1 MALMLVVPVVALAA
15 VLAYAVLDNTGM
27 QQQIS
32 ANAAAIAQADCLAE
46 SGVNYAMY
54 NLQHPSYAPTYTGSF
69 WSGPSGSISLG
80 ASVPGTFNV
89 SASQASGIY
98 TITSTGTMTGPT
110 GTTISRTIVATV
122 KIAMQAVN
130 PNQAAGI
137 NGNVTL
143 GSNMKV
149 TGDIRTTGTVT
160 LNTGSTVTGD
170 VYAPTLVL
178 NGGTESSS
186 FVQTTSTGVTVAP
199 TAVTDYRTYTYNGTT
214 YSATLLTTD
223 PAAGTT
229 LGPTA
234 TNPAGI
240 YYAQGRNM
248 NLNGVTINGTLLVD
262 KTGATGGGV
271 TVTGSAANT
280 ITPMSGFPG
289 LVVQAGITVSG
300 SNRSLT
306 VNGLTW
312 ANTGIT
318 GSGTQTGSSITVN
331 GSLLIPGTAGI
342 GAYNGALNLNYNAQ
356 NVSVSNFS
364 SQMQVPK
371 SLQVVSWSE

>member
-1 MALMLVVPVVALAA
+1 
-15 VLAYAVLDNTGM
+15 
-27 QQQIS
+27 
-32 ANAAAIAQADCLAE
+32 
-46 SGVNYAMY
+46 
-54 NLQHPSYAPTYTGSF
+54 
-69 WSGPSGSISLG
+69 
-80 ASVPGTFNV
+80 
-89 SASQASGIY
+89 
-98 TITSTGTMTGPT
+98 MTGPT